1 MTTTETICIRNI
13 SIFYQNLKDL
23 KTRLFIAITIA
34 ISYIGFAQEYY
45 LKHYQVDQGLS
56 HNSVITSFQDSNGF
70 LWFGTKNGLNR
81 FDGYNFKLYHND
93 PLDTTSIGSN
103 FIQSIIQQNQTLWVG
118 TDNGLYHFDQVRE
131 SFSLMDITKNKSI
144 QDIETDQNG
153 NIWFIASGTL
163 YSYDSNQNKYTVFD
177 PADFFQAVSITKDGN
192 GNLWVASFNQIYKY
206 QPGTHS
212 FTPMNVQAV
221 GDEFPFV
228 ISTLFSLNQHTLLIG
243 TQNHGVLSYNL
254 ANGTQKRLLNQEEA
268 PIYVRNFALKGAHEL
283 WIASENGV
291 YVYNLE
297 TGQYDH
303 LQKQYSDNYSLSDN
317 AVYTIT
323 VDNEQGVWM
332 GTYFRGINYYP
343 KQYTPF
349 KKYVPKFNTNSISG
363 NIVRE
368 LVKDHY
374 GNLWVG
380 TEDAGLNKLDLNTG
394 KFTNLNPLKNKAV
407 ELSYH
412 NIHGILPDGD
422 KLWVGTFEHGLDVI
436 DIKSGALIKHYGMGN
451 NGGLNSNF
459 VFDLHK
465 NLSGEI
471 LAITTDGIQMYDRSK
486 DQFVQYPKVPEHHFY
501 NTILE
506 VTHDEFWIG
515 SYRSGLFYFDTSKG
529 EKHNYKYDSDDTHS
543 ISSNAIN
550 DIFKDRKGR
559 IWITTENGLN
569 LFRPETKDF
578 ERFNVKNG
586 FPSNVVYSILEDE
599 KGSLWISSSN
609 GLIQFNPTS
618 LTTKVFTQAN
628 GLSTD
633 QFNYKS
639 AFQDTD
645 GTMYF
650 GCVDGMVSFDPN
662 NFVSNI
668 YTPPLVLTELKVNNK
683 TVEVRHENSP
693 LNTSITYLDQLTLD
707 HKNSSFSISLAAL
720 SYYAPQMTS
729 YWYKLEGLSDNWLEL
744 SESQTVYFTKLSAG
758 DYTLKYKALNNN
770 GSWSYGKDLKIS
782 ITPPF
787 WASTMAYAF
796 YFLLTTA
803 IIFFGVRDYHRRTAE
818 RNKRKLR
825 QLNNKKE
832 KEVYQAKIEFFTNVA
847 HEIRTP
853 LTLIKSPLE
862 KILKSDEQSTFL
874 KENLAIMSKNTTRL
888 LDLVNQLLDFRRTE
902 IEDVKLSFVKTDLKP
917 LLNHTLSRFSQ
928 AIQERSLEVC
938 LQVPQEELYANIDTE
953 AFKKIL
959 SNLINNAIKYAQA
972 KINITLKN
980 NGENFQLIIK
990 NDGDLIPV
998 QLKNKIFEPFYRLP
1012 EAEHKTGTGIGLSLA
1027 HSLTELH
1034 KGTLGVDFSDPKMNC
1049 FVLEIPL
1056 YQETTFKLY
1065 HNEAEGTKTPVI
1077 EDQTSVPE
1085 TTIEQHTQSTRI
1097 LLVEDNTDL
1106 LDFIAKDLNENYSVL
1121 KATTAEQALEIL
1133 QSEKVQLVISDVMM
1147 PGISGFEL
1155 CKHIKTTLKTSH
1167 IPVIMLTSKTAIT
1180 AKVEG
1185 LESGADAYIEKPFSM
1200 EYLHIQIKNLLEN
1213 RKHIMK
1219 HYSSSPLAHI
1229 RSIAHSKTDEN
1240 FIKTLDRV
1248 IDQNI
1253 SDHHLSVEM
1262 LAEIMHMSRS
1272 TLYRKI
1278 KDISDLSPNELIN
1291 ITRLK
1296 KAAELLSSGD
1306 YKIYEVSEMVGYNS
1320 QTSFGRNFQKQFHMT
1335 PTEYLNTKVS

>member
-1 MTTTETICIRNI
+1 M
-13 SIFYQNLKDL
+13 
-23 KTRLFIAITIA
+23 KTKLLIAVTFA
-34 ISYIGFAQEYY
+34 LSYLGFTQEYY
-45 LKHYQVDQGLS
+45 LKHYQVDKGLS
-56 HNSVITSFQDSNGF
+56 HNSVITSIQDTNGF

-81 FDGYNFKLYHND
+81 FDGYTFKLYHND
-93 PLDTTSIGSN
+93 PMDTTSIGSN
-103 FIQSIIQQNQTLWVG
+103 YIQAIIQDKQALWVG

-131 SFSLMDITKNKSI
+131 TFTLMDITLNKSI
-144 QDIETDQNG
+144 RDIETDHNG
-153 NIWFIASGTL
+153 NLWFIAGGTL
-163 YSYDSNQNKYTVFD
+163 YSYNSVQNKYTVFD
-177 PADFFQAVSITKDGN
+177 TADFFQAVSITKDEN
-192 GNLWVASFNQIYKY
+192 GDLWVASFNQIYKY
-206 QPGTHS
+206 QPNSHS
-212 FTPMNVQAV
+212 FTPMNIQAV
-221 GDEFPFV
+221 DDGFPFV
-228 ISTLFSLNQHTLLIG
+228 ISTIFSLNQHKILLG
-243 TQNHGVLSYNL
+243 TQNHGVLSFNS
-254 ANGTQKRLLNQEEA
+254 ANGEQKQLLTKEKA

-291 YVYNLE
+291 YVYNLQ

-303 LQKQYSDNYSLSDN
+303 LQKQYSNHYSLSDN

-349 KKYVPKFNTNSISG
+349 KKYVPKFNVNSISG

-368 LVKDHY
+368 LAKDQN
-374 GNLWVG
+374 GNLWIG
-380 TEDAGLNKLDLNTG
+380 TEDAGLNKLNLKTG
-394 KFTNLNPLKNKAV
+394 EITNFNPLKNKSC

-412 NIHGILPDGD
+412 NIHGLLPDGEQ
-422 KLWVGTFEHGLDVI
+422 LWVGTFEHGLDVI
-436 DIKSGALIKHYGMGN
+436 DINSGKLIKHFGTGN

-459 VFDLHK
+459 VFDIHK
-465 NLSGEI
+465 NIDGDI
-471 LAITTDGIQMYDRSK
+471 LAVTTDGIQMYNKEK
-486 DQFVQYPKVPEHHFY
+486 DQFVPYPKVADHLFY
-501 NTILE
+501 NSVLE
-506 VTHDEFWIG
+506 LTKEQFWVG
-515 SYRSGLFYFDTSKG
+515 SYRNGVFYYNTAKN
-529 EKHNYKYDSDDTHS
+529 EKHNFKYDSKDPQS

-550 DIFKDRKGR
+550 DIFKDSKGR

-569 LFRPETKDF
+569 LYRPESNDF
-578 ERFNVKNG
+578 KRFNLKNA
-586 FPSNVVYSILEDE
+586 FPCNVVYSILEDE
-599 KGSLWISSSN
+599 KGNLWISSSN
-609 GLIQFNPTS
+609 GLIRFNPST
-618 LTTKVFTQAN
+618 LKTKVFTQAN

-639 AFQDTD
+639 AYKDTN

-650 GCVDGMVSFDPN
+650 GCVDGMISFNPN
-662 NFVSNI
+662 DFVNNI
-668 YTPPLVLTELKVNNK
+668 YTPPLVLTELKMNNK
-683 TVEVRHENSP
+683 TVEVSQKNSP
-693 LNTSITYLDQLTLD
+693 LSTSISYSDQLKMD
-707 HKNSSFSISLAAL
+707 YKQSSFSISFAAL
-720 SYYAPQMTS
+720 SYYAPQMTT
-729 YWYKLEGLSDNWLEL
+729 YWYKLEGLGDTWLEL
-744 SESQTVYFTKLSAG
+744 SNSQTAYFTKLAPG

-770 GSWSYGKDLKIS
+770 GTWSYGKDLKIK
-782 ITPPF
+782 ITPPY
-787 WASTMAYAF
+787 WASTTAYIL
-796 YFLLTTA
+796 YFIVGAALL
-803 IIFFGVRDYHRRTAE
+803 FFSIRNYHRQTAE
-818 RNKRKLR
+818 KNRQKIR

-862 KILKSDEQSTFL
+862 KILKSNDQSNL
-874 KENLAIMSKNTTRL
+874 IKENLAIMSKNTSRL

-902 IEDVKLSFVKTDLKP
+902 IEEIKLSFVKTDLIP

-938 LQVPQEELYANIDTE
+938 LQHPKEELYANIDAE
-953 AFKKIL
+953 AFKKIM
-959 SNLINNAIKYAQA
+959 SNLINNAIKYAH
-972 KINITLKN
+972 KNISITLKN
-980 NGENFQLIIK
+980 NQENFQLIIK

-998 QLKNKIFEPFYRLP
+998 QLKDKIFEPFYRLP

-1034 KGTLGVDFSDPKMNC
+1034 KGTLELSFSDPAMNC
-1049 FVLEIPL
+1049 FILEIPL
-1056 YQETTFKLY
+1056 YQETVFTLY
-1065 HNEAEGTKTPVI
+1065 HNEEKEIIPDIKSEPNKTETGTDPTV
-1077 EDQTSVPE
+1077 
-1085 TTIEQHTQSTRI
+1085 QSTQV
-1097 LLVEDNTDL
+1097 LLVEDNVDL
-1106 LDFIAKDLNENYSVL
+1106 LDFIAKDLSESYNVL
-1121 KATTAEQALEIL
+1121 TATSAEYALEIL
-1133 QSEKVQLVISDVMM
+1133 ESEKIGVVISDVMM

-1200 EYLHIQIKNLLEN
+1200 EYLHVQVKNLLEN

-1240 FIKTLDRV
+1240 FIKTLDNV

-1253 SDHHLSVEM
+1253 SDHHLSVEI

-1296 KAAELLSSGD
+1296 KAAELLSTGD

>member
-1 MTTTETICIRNI
+1 M
-13 SIFYQNLKDL
+13 
-23 KTRLFIAITIA
+23 KTRLLIAVTFA
-34 ISYIGFAQEYY
+34 LSYLGYTQEYY

-81 FDGYNFKLYHND
+81 FDGYSFKLYHND

-103 FIQSIIQQNQTLWVG
+103 YIQAIIQQKKTLWVG

-131 SFSLMDITKNKSI
+131 TFSLMDITRNKSI
-144 QDIETDQNG
+144 QDIELDQNG
-153 NIWFIASGTL
+153 TLWFIAGGAL
-163 YSYDSNQNKYTVFD
+163 YSYNGIQNKYTVFD
-177 PADFFQAVSITKDGN
+177 SADFFQAVNITKDQN
-192 GNLWVASFNQIYKY
+192 GGLWVASFNQIYKY
-206 QPGTHS
+206 QPSSHS
-212 FTPMNVQAV
+212 FIPMNVQAV
-221 GDEFPFV
+221 NDGFPFV
-228 ISTLFSLNQHTLLIG
+228 ISTIFSLNQHTILIG
-243 TQNHGVLSYNL
+243 TQNHGVISYNI
-254 ANGTQKRLLNQEEA
+254 ASGEQKQLLTKEKA
-268 PIYVRNFALKGAHEL
+268 PIYIRNFALKGAHEL

-291 YVYNLE
+291 YVYNLQ
-297 TGQYDH
+297 TRQYDH
-303 LQKQYSDNYSLSDN
+303 IQKQYSNHYSLSDN

-349 KKYVPKFNTNSISG
+349 KKYIPKSNTNSISG

-368 LVKDHY
+368 LTKDYY
-374 GNLWVG
+374 GNLWIG
-380 TEDAGLNKLDLNTG
+380 TEDAGLNKLNLENE
-394 KFTNLNPLKNKAV
+394 KFTNFNPLKNKSA

-412 NIHGILPDGD
+412 NIHGILADGNQ
-422 KLWVGTFEHGLDVI
+422 LWVGTFEHGLDVI
-436 DIKSGALIKHYGMGN
+436 DIRTGKLIKHYGMGA

-459 VFDLHK
+459 VFDVHK
-465 NLSGEI
+465 SLNGEI
-471 LAITTDGIQMYDRSK
+471 LALTTDGIQMYDKGK
-486 DQFVQYPKVPEHHFY
+486 DQFVQYPKVTEHHFY
-501 NTILE
+501 NSILE
-506 VTHDEFWIG
+506 VTEAQFWVG
-515 SYRSGLFYFDTSKG
+515 SYRSGVFYYDTSKN
-529 EKHNYKYDSDDTHS
+529 EKHNFKYDSKDPHS

-550 DIFKDRKGR
+550 DIFKDRKGQ

-569 LFRPETKDF
+569 LYRPKTNDF
-578 ERFNVKNG
+578 QRFNVKNG
-586 FPSNVVYSILEDE
+586 FPSNVVYSVLEDE
-599 KGSLWISSSN
+599 KGRIWISSSN
-609 GLIQFNPTS
+609 GLIRFNPSS
-618 LTTKVFTQAN
+618 LKTKIFTQAN

-639 AFQDTD
+639 AFKDTN

-650 GCVDGMVSFDPN
+650 GCVDGMISFDPN
-662 NFVSNI
+662 DFVNNI
-668 YTPPLVLTELKVNNK
+668 YTPPLVLTELKLNNK
-683 TVEVRHENSP
+683 TVEVGHKNSP
-693 LNTSITYLDQLTLD
+693 LSSSISYLDLLNLD
-707 HKNSSFSISLAAL
+707 YKQSSFSISFAAL
-720 SYYAPQMTS
+720 SYYAPQMTT
-729 YWYKLEGLSDNWLEL
+729 YWYKLEGLNDNWLEL
-744 SESQTVYFTKLSAG
+744 NKSQTAYFTKLSPG
-758 DYTLKYKALNNN
+758 DYTLKFKALNNN
-770 GSWSYGKDLKIS
+770 GSWSYGKDLKIK
-782 ITPPF
+782 ITPPY
-787 WASTMAYAF
+787 WASITAYIL
-796 YFLLTTA
+796 YFLIGAA
-803 IIFFGVRDYHRRTAE
+803 IILFSIRNYHKRTAE
-818 RNKRKLR
+818 KNRRNLR
-825 QLNNKKE
+825 LLNNKKE

-862 KILKSDEQSTFL
+862 KILKSNDHSKFL
-874 KENLAIMSKNTTRL
+874 NENLAIMSKNTTRL

-917 LLNHTLSRFSQ
+917 LINHMFSRFSQ
-928 AIQERSLEVC
+928 AIQERSLEVT
-938 LQVPQEELYANIDTE
+938 LEVPQEDLYANIDKE

-959 SNLINNAIKYAQA
+959 SNLINNAIKYADE
-972 KINITLKN
+972 KINITLEKTQD
-980 NGENFQLIIK
+980 NFKLVIK
-990 NDGDLIPV
+990 NDGELIPV
-998 QLKNKIFEPFYRLP
+998 QLRNKIFEPFYRLP
-1012 EAEHKTGTGIGLSLA
+1012 EAEHQTGTGIGLSLA

-1034 KGTLGVDFSDPKMNC
+1034 KGTLTLDFSDSTMNC
-1049 FVLEIPL
+1049 FILEIPL
-1056 YQETTFKLY
+1056 LQGTVFTLYQNQVEEPISELEIQPNETEVNT
-1065 HNEAEGTKTPVI
+1065 
-1077 EDQTSVPE
+1077 DQNVN
-1085 TTIEQHTQSTRI
+1085 STRI

-1106 LDFIAKDLNENYSVL
+1106 LDFIAKDLSEDYQVL
-1121 KATTAEQALEIL
+1121 TATSAELALEIL
-1133 QSEKVQLVISDVMM
+1133 QSEKVGLVISDVMM

-1240 FIKTLDRV
+1240 FIKTLDSV

-1296 KAAELLSSGD
+1296 KAAELLATGD

-1335 PTEYLNTKVS
+1335 PTEYLNSKAS

>member
-1 MTTTETICIRNI
+1 M
-13 SIFYQNLKDL
+13 K
-23 KTRLFIAITIA
+23 KRLLIAIAFTILQLG
-34 ISYIGFAQEYY
+34 SAQEYY

-56 HNSVITSFQDSNGF
+56 HNSVITSLQDSNGF

-81 FDGYNFKLYHND
+81 FDGYTFKLYHND
-93 PLDTTSIGSN
+93 PLDSTSIGSN
-103 FIQSIIQQNQTLWVG
+103 FIQTIHQKDSTLWVG

-131 SFSLMDITKNKSI
+131 TFTLMEITRNQSI
-144 QDIETDQNG
+144 QDIETDANG
-153 NIWFIASGTL
+153 KLWFIAGGTL
-163 YSYDSNQNKYTVFD
+163 YCHDIKQNKYTVFD
-177 PADFFQAVSITKDGN
+177 PADFFQAVSITKGEDGN
-192 GNLWVASFNQIYKY
+192 IWVASYNQVYKY
-206 QPGTHS
+206 QSSSHL

-221 GDEFPFV
+221 DDGFPFV
-228 ISTLFSLNQHTLLIG
+228 ISTLFSLNSHTLLLG
-243 TQNHGVLSYNL
+243 TQNHGVISYNV
-254 ANGTQKRLLNQEEA
+254 ANGEQKQLLTDEKA
-268 PIYVRNFALKGAHEL
+268 PIYVRNFALKGTHEL

-291 YVYNLE
+291 YVYNLQTE
-297 TGQYDH
+297 EYDH
-303 LQKQYSDNYSLSDN
+303 LQKNYSDHYSLSDN

-349 KKYVPKFNTNSISG
+349 RKYVPKFNTNSISG
-363 NIVRE
+363 SIVRE
-368 LVKDHY
+368 LVKDSN
-374 GNLWVG
+374 GNLWIG
-380 TEDAGLNKLDLNTG
+380 TEDAGLNKLNLKTG
-394 KFTNLNPLKNKAV
+394 EFTNFNPLKNKSS

-436 DIKSGALIKHYGMGN
+436 DITSGKLLNHYGVGN
-451 NGGLNSNF
+451 KGGLTSNF

-465 NLSGEI
+465 NLKGEI
-471 LAITTDGIQMYDRSK
+471 LAITTSGIQVYNAQK
-486 DQFVQYPKVPEHHFY
+486 DQFVPYPEVTENLFY
-501 NTILE
+501 NGMLE
-506 VTHDEFWIG
+506 LSEGKFWVG
-515 SYRSGLFYFDTSKG
+515 SYRSGLFYFDTAKG
-529 EKHNYKYDSDDTHS
+529 EKHNYKYDNEDPHS

-550 DIFKDRKGR
+550 DIFKDSRGR

-569 LFRPETKDF
+569 LFRPETNDF

-599 KGSLWISSSN
+599 KVRLWISSSN
-609 GLIQFNPTS
+609 GLIRFHPDSMGIQ
-618 LTTKVFTQAN
+618 VFTKAN

-639 AFQDTD
+639 AFQDAD

-650 GCVDGMVSFDPN
+650 GCVDGMISFHPN
-662 NFVSNI
+662 DFINNI

-683 TVEVRHENSP
+683 TVEVSQKNSP
-693 LNTSITYLDQLTLD
+693 LNTSISYLENLSLT
-707 HKNSSFSISLAAL
+707 HKESYFSVSFAAL
-720 SYYAPQMTS
+720 SYYAPQMAS
-729 YWYKLEGLSDNWLEL
+729 YWYQLKGLNDNWIEL
-744 SESQTVYFTKLSAG
+744 NESQTVYFTKLPPG

-770 GSWSYGKDLKIS
+770 GSWSYGKDLKIKIS
-782 ITPPF
+782 PPF
-787 WASTMAYAF
+787 WGS
-796 YFLLTTA
+796 TTA
-803 IIFFGVRDYHRRTAE
+803 YILYVLICGIIIYLIIRNYHQRTAE
-818 RNKRKLR
+818 KNERKLR

-862 KILKSDEQSTFL
+862 KILKSENQSSFL

-902 IEDVKLSFVKTDLKP
+902 IEDIKLTFVKTDLIP
-917 LLNHTLSRFSQ
+917 LVKHTLSRFSQ

-938 LQVPQEELYANIDTE
+938 IQMPQDELYANIDKE

-959 SNLINNAIKYAQA
+959 SNLINNAIKYAQ
-972 KINITLKN
+972 KEISLILKSD
-980 NGENFQLIIK
+980 GENFQLILK
-990 NDGDLIPV
+990 NDGDIIPY
-998 QLKNKIFEPFYRLP
+998 QLKDKIFEPFFRLP

-1034 KGTLGVDFSDPKMNC
+1034 KGKLYLDFSHPKMNC
-1049 FVLEIPL
+1049 FVLEVPL
-1056 YQETTFKLY
+1056 YQESAFKMY
-1065 HNEAEGTKTPVI
+1065 HNDT
-1077 EDQTSVPE
+1077 DQLPKSE
-1085 TTIEQHTQSTRI
+1085 IDSTADRSEVVTDSENQKIRI

-1106 LDFIAKDLNENYSVL
+1106 LDFIAKDLNENYKVL
-1121 KATTAEQALEIL
+1121 TATTAEQALEIL
-1133 QSEKVQLVISDVMM
+1133 QSEKIQLIISDVMM

-1155 CKHIKTTLKTSH
+1155 CKLIKTTLKTSH

-1200 EYLHIQIKNLLEN
+1200 EYLHLQMKNLLEN
-1213 RKHIMK
+1213 RKHIMQ

-1248 IDQNI
+1248 IDENI

-1335 PTEYLNTKVS
+1335 PTEYLNAKVS